1 MLVHIVCWKYK
12 EVISEDERET
22 HRVRLREL
30 KNVIP
35 EVIDIEV
42 GADVLHLTRSYDTG
56 LVAIFRNLEG
66 LVAYTVHPAHEEVA
80 NLGKQL
86 AEHVV
91 SVDFMRER

>member
-1 MLVHIVCWKYK
+1 MLVHIVCWKYRN
-12 EVISEDERET
+12 EIPDDEREA
-22 HRVRLREL
+22 HRARLRDL

-56 LVAIFRNLEG
+56 LVATFRNLEG
-66 LVAYTVHPAHEEVA
+66 LVAYTVHPVHEEVA

-91 SVDFMRER
+91 SVDFIS